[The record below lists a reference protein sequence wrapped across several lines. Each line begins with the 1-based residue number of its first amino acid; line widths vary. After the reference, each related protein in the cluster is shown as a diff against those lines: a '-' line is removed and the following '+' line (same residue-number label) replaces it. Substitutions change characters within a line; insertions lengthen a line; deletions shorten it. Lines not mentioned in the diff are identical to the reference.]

1 MTSTNTLPKLSSC
14 ISVRYNDNFDFLVK
28 IRIFFHISLQN
39 QENLLYLCNQN
50 QKRNGQ
56 IHPQTVLSMKPNEF
70 ENESGLC
77 PYCGSEDI
85 QVLCDGTYRCLEC
98 GMMWR

>member
-1 MTSTNTLPKLSSC
+1 
-14 ISVRYNDNFDFLVK
+14 
-28 IRIFFHISLQN
+28 
-39 QENLLYLCNQN
+39 
-50 QKRNGQ
+50 
-56 IHPQTVLSMKPNEF
+56 MKPNEF